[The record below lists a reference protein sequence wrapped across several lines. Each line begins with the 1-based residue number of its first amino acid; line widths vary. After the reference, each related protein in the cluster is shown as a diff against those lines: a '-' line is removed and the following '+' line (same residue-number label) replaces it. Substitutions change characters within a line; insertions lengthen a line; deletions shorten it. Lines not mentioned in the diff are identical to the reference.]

1 MQHRSANKRNGRPS
15 TTGQGAELIPLR
27 FRGDP
32 HVWASWLYFQDGLTQ
47 NQIAEVMGVSRAT
60 VNGYL
65 AEARSRGVVSVNI
78 DPARLSAIAVA
89 QALKERFRLDDC
101 VVIPSDDGLRPLA
114 TRLGEAGAFV
124 LRELLRPG
132 DSLAVAW
139 GRTVLAVADRIGA
152 IKIPDLTI
160 VQATGGAPVS
170 FDFSPEICSARLA
183 AALDARA
190 VSLTAPAV
198 VSSPE
203 AKRVLLEEPLIQEQL
218 EIARRADKIIFGVG
232 ATRPGSSVYEGGLI
246 DPANA
251 AYYLGRRGT
260 AVVAGRFMDDAGAP
274 LGGPI
279 EERMIGLSLKEIAA
293 IRVRIAVAGGM
304 DKVPA
309 IRACLRGGHATFLV
323 TDAATAR
330 GVLKA
335 DGAPDLRGDPLT
347 KAKKADDAG
356 RKGMKTKKLI
366 NNPKA
371 IIEEMLEG
379 VIKAHPRHLT
389 QIPGHPRAV
398 VARNGPRPGKVGL
411 VIGGG
416 SGHEPTFLGFV
427 GKGLADAAAIG
438 NVFASPPPDPIY
450 ECAKAANGGE
460 GVLFMYGNY
469 AGDVMNFDMAAELAA
484 MDNIKVRTVLT
495 TDDVASAPSDRKKER
510 RGVAGNVFIFKAAG
524 AACDKMWTLD
534 ECERAARKANDLT
547 YTMGVALAPCSLPHT
562 LRHNFEIGPDDMEI
576 GMGIHGEPGVARE
589 PLKSAD
595 AVTDEILD
603 RIFAEMP
610 ASRGDKVAVLVNSLG
625 STPLMELYV
634 MNRRVR
640 QRLDAKGIG
649 VHATWVGHYC
659 TSLEMAGASLT
670 LTLLDREL
678 TELIDHPCDCAMF
691 RAP

>member
-1 MQHRSANKRNGRPS
+1 MQHSRAIRKNGRPGRS
-15 TTGQGAELIPLR
+15 GEGSPPIPPE

-32 HVWASWLYFQDGLTQ
+32 YVWASWLYFQDGLTQ
-47 NQIAEVMGVSRAT
+47 NEIADVMGVSRAT

-78 DPARLSAIAVA
+78 DPARLAAVSIAKA
-89 QALKERFRLDDC
+89 MKERFRLDEC
-101 VVIPSDDGLRPLA
+101 VVIPSDEGARPLA
-114 TRLGEAGAFV
+114 TRIGEAGAAV
-124 LRELLRPG
+124 LRALLQPG
-132 DSLAVAW
+132 DTLAVAW
-139 GRTVLAVADRIGA
+139 GRTVFAVADKIGA
-152 IKIPDLTI
+152 IRIADLTV
-160 VQATGGAPVS
+160 VQATGSAPVS

-183 AALDARA
+183 AGLGARA

-198 VSSPE
+198 VSSGIV
-203 AKRVLLEEPLIQEQL
+203 KKILLDEPLIQEQL
-218 EIARRADKIIFGVG
+218 AIAREADKMIFGVG

-246 DPANA
+246 DPATA
-251 AYYLGRRGT
+251 AYYLRCRGA
-260 AVVAGRFMDDAGAP
+260 AVVAGRFMDDNGSP
-274 LGGPI
+274 LHGPLD
-279 EERMIGLSLKEIAA
+279 ERMIGLSLEEIAR
-293 IRVRIAVAGGM
+293 IKVRIAVAGGM

-309 IRACLRGGHATFLV
+309 IRACLRGGHATVLV

-335 DGAPDLRGDPLT
+335 DGAPDLTGDPLT
-347 KAKKADDAG
+347 KAKKADDLG
-356 RKGMKTKKLI
+356 RSAMKTKKLI
-366 NNPKA
+366 NDPKS

-379 VIKAHPRHLT
+379 VVKAHPRHLM
-389 QIPGHPRAV
+389 QIPGHPRAI
-398 VARNGPRPGKVGL
+398 VACNGPRPGKVGL

-450 ECAKAANGGE
+450 ECAKAASGGE

-484 MDNIKVRTVLT
+484 TDDIKVRTVLT
-495 TDDVASAPSDRKKER
+495 TDDVASAPADRKKER
-510 RGVAGNVFIFKAAG
+510 RGVAGNFFIFKAAG
-524 AACDKMWTLD
+524 AACDKMWSFD
-534 ECERAARKANDLT
+534 ECERAARKANDHT
-547 YTMGVALAPCSLPHT
+547 YTMGVALAPCSLPQT
-562 LRHNFEIGPDDMEI
+562 LRQNFEIGPDDMEI

-595 AVTDEILD
+595 AVADEILD

-610 ASRGDKVAVLVNSLG
+610 ASRGDRVAVLVNSLG

-640 QRLDAKGIG
+640 RRLDAKGIG

-670 LTLLDREL
+670 LMLLDREL

-691 RAP
+691 RTP